1 MASIFDRKFKENI
14 FESTAKLFIPYYCE
28 TSHHYAVIQVNM
40 IYKEIIWF
48 DPNQAT
54 ITSIVKAAILKN
66 VLKFIEHQ
74 SIHYTET
81 FNVLQWHLFDKP
93 TTLPLQ
99 LTNNCDSGVFML
111 KYVDLLMDDLPFD
124 IDQAAISNYR
134 NILALFIISCSL
146 TY

>member
-1 MASIFDRKFKENI
+1 
-14 FESTAKLFIPYYCE
+14 
-28 TSHHYAVIQVNM
+28 M
-40 IYKEIIWF
+40 IYKEIIWL

-54 ITSIVKAAILKN
+54 ITSIVKADILKN
-66 VLKFIEHQ
+66 VLKLIQHQ

-134 NILALFIISCSL
+134 NILALFIISRSL